1 MYMSLKWIAIIMLLA
16 VAVIFTA
23 QNYEVVEIQFLFWS
37 FEASRAIIIFLS
49 LLVGIVIGL
58 VIPFMR
64 RGHK

>member
-1 MYMSLKWIAIIMLLA
+1 MSLKGIVIFVLLTL
-16 VAVIFTA
+16 VVIFTA
-23 QNYEVVEIQFLFWS
+23 QNYEIVKIQFLFWS